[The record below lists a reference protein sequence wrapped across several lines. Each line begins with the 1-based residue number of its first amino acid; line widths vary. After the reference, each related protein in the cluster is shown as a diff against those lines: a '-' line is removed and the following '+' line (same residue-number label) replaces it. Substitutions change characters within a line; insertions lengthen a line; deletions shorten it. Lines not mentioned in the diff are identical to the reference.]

1 MKKYI
6 RYIKYDCIYNLV
18 VIHITYIFT
27 QAIYILFINSDS
39 LKGMQKKKYL
49 LFFSTKGQTDFP
61 G

>member
-6 RYIKYDCIYNLV
+6 RYIKYDCIYNLI

-39 LKGMQKKKYL
+39 LKGMQKKEIPFIFL
-49 LFFSTKGQTDFP
+49 H
-61 G
+61 

>member
-39 LKGMQKKKYL
+39 LKGMQKKEIPFIFL
-49 LFFSTKGQTDFP
+49 H
-61 G
+61 